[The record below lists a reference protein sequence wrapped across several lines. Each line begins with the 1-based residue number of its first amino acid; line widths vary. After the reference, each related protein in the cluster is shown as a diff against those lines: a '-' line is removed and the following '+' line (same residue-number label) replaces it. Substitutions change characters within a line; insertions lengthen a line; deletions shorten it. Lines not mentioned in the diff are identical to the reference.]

1 MQELWERDFPGG
13 TFWPCQFF
21 LPFVSEVKF
30 VDSVI
35 KIPSPLRGERERVRG
50 AKMKSRA
57 RALRRSMTDAEKLL
71 WRSLRDRQM
80 DGWKFRRQHPIRP
93 FIVDFVCVER
103 KLIIELD
110 GGQHAS
116 KIWADASRSSYLRK
130 KGYKILRFWNN
141 QVLKE
146 TKAVL
151 DTILVTLNDDTPS
164 PRPSPPNL
172 GERESR

>member
-1 MQELWERDFPGG
+1 M
-13 TFWPCQFF
+13 
-21 LPFVSEVKF
+21 SEVKF

-57 RALRRSMTDAEKLL
+57 RALRRNMTDAERLL

-93 FIVDFVCVER
+93 FIVDFVCVEG
-103 KLIIELD
+103 KLIIEVD

-116 KIWADASRSSYLRK
+116 EVREDESRCSYLTK
-130 KGYKILRFWNN
+130 KGYRILRFWNN
-141 QVLKE
+141 EVLME
-146 TKAVL
+146 TEAVL
-151 DTILVTLNDDTPS
+151 DMILATLDGYTPSPRPS
-164 PRPSPPNL
+164 PRPSPPN
-172 GERESR
+172 